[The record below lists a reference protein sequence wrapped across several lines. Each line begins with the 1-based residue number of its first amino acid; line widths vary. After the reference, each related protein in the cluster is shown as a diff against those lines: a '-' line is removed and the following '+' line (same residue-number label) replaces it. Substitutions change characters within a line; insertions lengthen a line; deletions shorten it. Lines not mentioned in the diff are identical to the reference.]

1 MAYPTLLLESAHRGA
16 DPAVVDRDA
25 ILLSVMHFSEAGA
38 KFLFGD
44 LIFNNVPV
52 GTGAS
57 EGNGSV
63 VLSEMLATAGGIFV
77 GLMETP
83 LLVRPYL
90 ERMTRLYAGP
100 EDAPLASTGPAT
112 HTLSHRR
119 GRLSGH
125 HEALT

>member
-25 ILLSVMHFSEAGA
+25 IFLSVMHFSEAGA

-63 VLSEMLATAGGIFV
+63 VLSERWPPPGASLCRRRSCRSRRCWPLPSCSTRNATPSRLRA
-77 GLMETP
+77 
-83 LLVRPYL
+83 LLP
-90 ERMTRLYAGP
+90 
-100 EDAPLASTGPAT
+100 
-112 HTLSHRR
+112 
-119 GRLSGH
+119 
-125 HEALT
+125 